1 MDVNDNGMFDKPF
14 GWAGNSHASGRQVL
28 IRPATVAARVGILSR
43 RAGSVPRRT
52 RLGDRADARQHR
64 AMLKSFTIPGE
75 DVLAASTAAKSKPGT
90 FALHPGSGIKI
101 DVNGVPEDRRAET
114 HKVLEERL
122 HEVGF
127 VPDPKAAVTLFA
139 SVDTPGTK
147 PTVVYS
153 GLGSYQYTKK
163 MARLR
168 LVHKDKELWNEAWA
182 VEPPFA
188 IELAGERC

>member
-1 MDVNDNGMFDKPF
+1 M
-14 GWAGNSHASGRQVL
+14 
-28 IRPATVAARVGILSR
+28 
-43 RAGSVPRRT
+43 
-52 RLGDRADARQHR
+52 
-64 AMLKSFTIPGE
+64 
-75 DVLAASTAAKSKPGT
+75 
-90 FALHPGSGIKI
+90 
-101 DVNGVPEDRRAET
+101 
-114 HKVLEERL
+114 LEERL

-188 IELAGERC
+188 IELARGTVLADYLGKLAIGQPDYKAFRSLRCRRISPAQTHLPDRSARPTLHPSPRSNVIKEESGGKEW